1 MTGPDPRIDAFFAG
15 SGRWHAELAALRAIL
30 RDTPLVEEWKWRS
43 PCYTVEGDNVALLW
57 AFRDDCRLGLF
68 KGVLLKDPEGVLVA
82 PGENSRS
89 ARSLN
94 FADVAGIARMEP
106 VIRAYLAEAMANAA
120 AGLKVDF
127 PKDDLDPPE
136 ELTAMIEADPDLL
149 AAFEALTPGRRR
161 GWILHFSQPKQSA
174 TRTARIE
181 KATPRILAGKGMH
194 DR

>member
-1 MTGPDPRIDAFFAG
+1 MTGPDPRIDAFFAEG
-15 SGRWHAELAALRAIL
+15 GRWHAELAALRAIL
-30 RDTPLVEEWKWRS
+30 RDTALVEEWKWRS
-43 PCYTVEGDNVALLW
+43 PCYTLEGDNVALLW
-57 AFRDDCRLGLF
+57 AFRDDCRLGFF
-68 KGVLLKDPEGVLVA
+68 KGVLLKDPEGLLVA
-82 PGENSRS
+82 PGEHSRS

-94 FADVAGIARMEP
+94 FTDVAGIARMEP

-136 ELTAMIEADPDLL
+136 ELTAMLEADPDLL

-181 KATPRILAGKGMH
+181 KAAPRILAGKGMH